1 MNSPEFDH
9 ELRSESFDVLSLNMR
24 IQDYEKM
31 QPETTTNY
39 LLSSAIKKAAPP
51 ILSSATKIVE
61 TKPEVP

>member
-9 ELRSESFDVLSLNMR
+9 EVRSESIDALSLNMR

-39 LLSSAIKKAAPP
+39 L
-51 ILSSATKIVE
+51 
-61 TKPEVP
+61 

>member
-9 ELRSESFDVLSLNMR
+9 EVRSESIDALSLNMR

-39 LLSSAIKKAAPP
+39 LLSSAIKKAAPL
-51 ILSSATKIVE
+51 ILSSGTNIVE
-61 TKPEVP
+61 NKPEVP

>member
-9 ELRSESFDVLSLNMR
+9 EVRSESIDALSLNMR

-39 LLSSAIKKAAPP
+39 LLSSAIKKAAPL
-51 ILSSATKIVE
+51 ILSSATNIVE
-61 TKPEVP
+61 NKPEVP

>member
-9 ELRSESFDVLSLNMR
+9 EVRSESIDALSLNMR

-39 LLSSAIKKAAPP
+39 LLSSAIKKAAPL
-51 ILSSATKIVE
+51 ILSSATNIVE
-61 TKPEVP
+61 NKTEVP

>member
-9 ELRSESFDVLSLNMR
+9 EVRSESIDAISLNMR

-39 LLSSAIKKAAPP
+39 LLSSAIKKAAPL
-51 ILSSATKIVE
+51 ILSSATNNVE
-61 TKPEVP
+61 NKPEVP